1 MSYFRHPFSLD
12 GRMKKL
18 ITALTILFG
27 IFYLFSGVIKIV
39 DIDVFL
45 YLIKSYNIKLFIY
58 LAPVIPVLEII
69 IGILLILRVWTK
81 NVMLFSILL
90 LVFFTIIYT
99 YGYFTLNIDEC
110 GCFGGIEFLKMSP
123 IVFYLRNGILVL
135 LSIYI
140 FNSIEKKPFYL
151 PLLKFALI
159 IVVVIITSIAVG
171 VRSNLNDYL
180 TEYRFSIENID
191 AYHNKAFIGN
201 NINETVLSK
210 YVDTS
215 KDSTYLLFVFSYK
228 CPHCIVSS
236 FLLNKY
242 VENNTVDKVIGL
254 TKGTR
259 KEHKLYSKNVKPTFE
274 YFMLKQIEIRE
285 ITNIF
290 PVSFYVA
297 NDTVQFRIKGA
308 LPEYQKFEAKY
319 LKQ

>member
-1 MSYFRHPFSLD
+1 
-12 GRMKKL
+12 MKKV
-18 ITALTILFG
+18 IRVLTILFG

-45 YLIKSYNIKLFIY
+45 YLIKSYHIKLFIY

-81 NVMLFSILL
+81 NVMLFSIVL

-99 YGYFTLNIDEC
+99 YGFFTLNIDEC

-140 FNSIEKKPFYL
+140 FNSMDQEPFYL
-151 PLLKFALI
+151 PLLKFGLI
-159 IVVVIITSIAVG
+159 LIVVVIVSLFVG

-180 TEYRFSIENID
+180 AEYKFSIENID
-191 AYHNKAFIGN
+191 AYHNEAFIGN

-210 YVDTS
+210 YADTS

-242 VENNTVDKVIGL
+242 VKNNTVDKVIGL

-259 KEHKLYSKNVKPTFE
+259 KEHKLYSKSVKPVFE
-274 YFMLKQIEIRE
+274 YTILRQIEVRE
-285 ITNIF
+285 ITNVF
-290 PVSFYVA
+290 PVSFYIE
-297 NDTVQFRIKGA
+297 NDTIQFIVKGA
-308 LPEYQKFEAKY
+308 LPEYQVFKAKY